1 MKRLF
6 FLVFFI
12 QAQFILAQ
20 NNQKITNPI
29 QSVIIQ
35 SPNVSSFSKYGKY
48 PVDLSTGLVKNEMP
62 IYTIKTPKLELPIS
76 ISYHSSGIKVNDI
89 SSSIGLGWTLNAGGM
104 ISIDA
109 RGQNYIGRSTTI
121 LTEDEIDEKIKKNK
135 GKLVKE
141 LHGICDSKDSES
153 DLYSYNV
160 GGGIS
165 GNFIYNN
172 KNQLVQL
179 PQTDNKIYNEING
192 NVIII
197 VSDNGTKYYFDKA
210 NKSTTEV
217 APNFSGS
224 GGSYATTAYY
234 LSKIESVDA
243 TDSIIFKYKN
253 IPDYLVGSTQFEGF
267 KVSYTNQ
274 SIPTSYFNQHKTV
287 SFCTIQDMVLDKI
300 IFNGG
305 EICFVSQFDRKDIG
319 NGLPRISKIL
329 VNSINQNN
337 QTENILSCNFNH
349 DYFESDDE
357 VGFKNENPKY
367 FYRLKLKSIEIS
379 SESAKDCPKSVYR
392 FIYNEKKLPCYDYS
406 QQDAVHVKWKA
417 CSNYAQDLWGYY
429 NGKTSNEHLIGYG
442 NEVPIN
448 DFREMTTFN
457 IPDRTVSEEFAKAC
471 ILKGVIFPTGGF
483 TYFDYESNKVDEK
496 TVCGGLRV
504 KKVTSYDKNQAL
516 LWSKEYVYKRGIDV
530 STNSYINGTSFYKKK
545 FDAIYVKTN
554 PLTLEDPLKSTET
567 EIYTSTAFIQST
579 INSSPV
585 FYTEVEEYDNGR
597 SNGKKVY
604 KFNCHENLIRAN
616 LSRGNSFFRYKQTVI
631 DNFWMRGDL
640 LSEETYTLQNGKY
653 QLIKSV
659 DNEYKL
665 FNLKSH
671 VIGLVVT
678 KDHTIIY
685 PDINPAFFP
694 IIIGMTPGESIES
707 YNWFNTYINSGVIKK
722 TKTIETDYINGI
734 KSQQKLTL
742 YEYGSV
748 LKDSNSHLQPTIITN
763 YINNDEYIK
772 YLYKYPL
779 DFKYET
785 NIGEDYI
792 NNRSLRLLNNIS
804 SPIEILKFAKKNNLE
819 IFINGFFYRYNSV
832 GNIIDMR
839 ELYPGNILDYKGS
852 NCIDRNGYNFNK
864 NYIIKKKFEYDK
876 KYNLIGVINGNGL
889 NESYLWGYNSLCVLG
904 KFENISLEDL
914 NLALQKRRLD
924 KNRLLISLYPDLNEI
939 NSLRDEL
946 PFAKIETYAFIPLKG
961 ISSITNNQNIKIE
974 YKYDNLGRLS
984 TVKENGKTKNLY
996 TYNQMT
1002 NQSEIILRTDSNYY
1016 QFRTAKFNVDVID
1029 GSGHYNYKWTLKNKF
1044 GKILQLSDQE
1054 IFVANMIEAGELE
1067 ITCEVYDTKY
1077 AVTKK
1082 IDKAINVSLPNKLIV
1097 SNINPEKNDFKVNG
1111 DTYNFSLKASQG
1123 SLEYSYKWTLITPT
1137 QTILGKDSPIFSTKF
1152 EETGQAKLVCIVEDK
1167 IYGDIITKEYQFAIN
1182 PPNPLIIESIY
1193 VNYSEGIDDDFR
1205 LYNVSLKEN
1214 TGSSKYAYEW
1224 TLHTPTKTYTQNTKT
1239 FKFTYTEVGSH
1250 EISCVVTDLYTGQL
1264 FKIHKNIYIKKA
1276 IKVSNINIDNSSSR
1290 RSLTATINC
1299 DQDICITIKFGIDRP
1314 LSPKNDPVNFH
1325 IGGQFLS
1332 LLSGSREE
1340 QVQLKKGSN
1349 NIEISFYKNSE
1360 NNWVE
1365 KAWLNIIKVPAEY
1378 TITHYCLELN
1388 SL

>member
-1 MKRLF
+1 MKKLF
-6 FLVFFI
+6 FLFLLI
-12 QAQFILAQ
+12 QTQSILAQ
-20 NNQKITNPI
+20 NQNGLKVTNPI
-29 QSVIIQ
+29 QSVIMQ

-48 PVDLSTGLVKNEMP
+48 PVELSTGLVKNEIP
-62 IYTIKTPKLELPIS
+62 IYTIKTSKLELPIS

-89 SSSIGLGWTLNAGGM
+89 ASSIGLGWTLNAGGM

-109 RGQNYIGRSTTI
+109 RGHNDIGRSTEI
-121 LTEDEIDEKIKKNK
+121 LTEDEIDEKIKKDK
-135 GKLVKE
+135 EGLVRKLSQ
-141 LHGICDSKDSES
+141 ICDYTDSES

-165 GNFIYNN
+165 GRFIYNN
-172 KNQLVQL
+172 KNQLIQL

-197 VSDNGTKYYFDKA
+197 VSDNGTKYYFDKV
-210 NKSTTEV
+210 NKSTTSV
-217 APNFSGS
+217 ASDYMGN
-224 GGSYATTAYY
+224 GGSNATTAYY

-253 IPDYLVGSTQFEGF
+253 IPDYIVKSTNFDGF
-267 KVSYTNQ
+267 KISNTDL
-274 SIPTSYFNQHKTV
+274 SIPTSYFNQHKTITY
-287 SFCTIQDMVLDKI
+287 CTIQDMVLDKI

-305 EICFVSQFDRKDIG
+305 EVCFLSQFDRKDIG
-319 NGLPRISKIL
+319 NGSPRISKIL
-329 VNSINQNN
+329 VNRIKQNN

-357 VGFKNENPKY
+357 RGFKNKNPKY
-367 FYRLKLKSIEIS
+367 FYRLKLKSIELFSES
-379 SESAKDCPKSVYR
+379 SENIAKNIYK

-406 QQDAVHVKWKA
+406 QENTVHINWES

-429 NGKTSNEHLIGYG
+429 NGKTSNEHLIEYG
-442 NEVPIN
+442 NEVPLD
-448 DFREMTTFN
+448 DFRKMTTYN
-457 IPDRTVSEEFAKAC
+457 IPDRKVSEEFSKAC

-483 TYFDYESNKVDEK
+483 TYFDYEINKVNDN
-496 TVCGGLRV
+496 TIRGGLRV
-504 KKVTSYDKNQAL
+504 KKVASYDKNQVL
-516 LWSKEYVYKRGIDV
+516 LWSKEYVYKGGFDV

-545 FDAIYVKTN
+545 LEVIYVKTN
-554 PLTLEDPLKSTET
+554 PLNLQDPLKSNET
-567 EIYTSTAFIQST
+567 EIYTSTALIQST
-579 INSSPV
+579 INSNPV
-585 FYTEVEEYDNGR
+585 FYTEVEEYDNGE

-604 KFNCHENLIRAN
+604 KFNFHENLIRAN
-616 LSRGNSFFRYKQTVI
+616 LSKGNSFFRYKQTVI

-640 LSEETYTLQNGKY
+640 VSEETYALQNEKY

-659 DNEYKL
+659 NNEYKL
-665 FNLKSH
+665 FNLKKH
-671 VIGLVVT
+671 VIGFVVT
-678 KDHTIIY
+678 KDYERIF
-685 PDINPAFFP
+685 PDIMSNEP
-694 IIIGMTPGESIES
+694 IES
-707 YNWFNTYINSGVIKK
+707 YNWFNTYISSGVNKK
-722 TKTIETDYINGI
+722 TKVIETDYINGI

-748 LKDSNSHLQPTIITN
+748 LKDTNSHLQPTIITN
-763 YINNDEYIK
+763 YINNDEYIRQF
-772 YLYKYPL
+772 YKFPL
-779 DFKYET
+779 DFRYET
-785 NIGEDYI
+785 NIGEDY
-792 NNRSLRLLNNIS
+792 NNNKSLRLLNNIS
-804 SPIEILKFAKKNNLE
+804 SPIEILKFAKRNNSE
-819 IFINGFFYRYNSV
+819 IFINGSFYRYNSV

-852 NCIDRNGYNFNK
+852 NCIDRNGYNINK

-876 KYNLIGVINGNGL
+876 KYNLIGVINDNGL

-904 KFENISLEDL
+904 KFENTSLEDL

-924 KNRLLISLYPDLNEI
+924 KNKLLISMYPDLNEV

-946 PFAKIETYAFIPLKG
+946 PFAKIETYGFIPLRG

-974 YKYDNLGRLS
+974 YEYDNLGRLS
-984 TVKENGKTKNLY
+984 TVKENSKTKNLY
-996 TYNQMT
+996 TYNQMA
-1002 NQSEIILRTDSNYY
+1002 NEYDIILRTDSNYH

-1044 GKILQLSDQE
+1044 GKILQSSDQQ
-1054 IFVANMIEAGELE
+1054 IFIANMIEAGELE

-1082 IDKAINVSLPNKLIV
+1082 IDRAINVSLPNKLIV

-1123 SLEYSYKWTLITPT
+1123 SLEYSYKWELITPT

-1152 EETGQAKLVCIVEDK
+1152 EEAGQAKLVCIIEDK
-1167 IYGDIITKEYQFAIN
+1167 IYGDIIKKEYQFAIN

-1193 VNYSEGIDDDFR
+1193 VNRSEGIDDDFR

-1239 FKFTYTEVGSH
+1239 FKFTYTEAGSH
-1250 EISCVVTDLYTGQL
+1250 EISCIVSDLYTGQL
-1264 FKIHKNIYIKKA
+1264 FKIHKNIYIKRA

-1325 IGGQFLS
+1325 IGGQFFS

-1349 NIEISFYKNSE
+1349 NIEIFFYKNSE
-1360 NNWVE
+1360 NNWIE

-1378 TITHYCLELN
+1378 AITNDCLELN
-1388 SL
+1388 AL